1 MSLRESIVYTKLIFS
16 LIYFLQFKIEKKLI
30 FMLTLFKQI
39 FTWWNHQTL
48 GTRLHTFFKGKFV
61 GKDEN
66 GNKYYESKN
75 GRRWVIYNGEV
86 D

>member
-1 MSLRESIVYTKLIFS
+1 
-16 LIYFLQFKIEKKLI
+16 
-30 FMLTLFKQI
+30 MLTLFKQI

-61 GKDEN
+61 GKDKN

-75 GRRWVIYNGEV
+75 GRRWVISVSYTHLTLPTKA
-86 D
+86 